1 MSSAGG
7 GPAEGIG
14 VLTDD
19 LARRLTPLTFSDP
32 VTHVYNPIVYARN
45 GYDRYVAR
53 FGNSAKKVLLIGM
66 NPGPFGMAQTGVPFG
81 DVEMV
86 TGWMGI
92 TASVSQPDHPH
103 PKRPVDGFSCA
114 RREVSGRRLWEWA
127 KQRFGSPEAFFDHFF
142 VLNYCP
148 LVFME
153 ASGRNRTPD
162 RLPADEKK
170 TLFSICDTVLRQSV
184 AIYRPRWVV
193 GIGAFAE
200 KRAAVALDGAHVKI
214 GRISHPSP
222 ANPKANRG
230 WAAVVERELADLGID
245 LHAAKG

>member
-1 MSSAGG
+1 MALSIG
-7 GPAEGIG
+7 GPAESIG

-19 LARRLTPLTFSDP
+19 LVWRLKPLTFSDP

-45 GYDRYVAR
+45 GYDRYLAR
-53 FGNSAKKVLLIGM
+53 FGNSAKKVLLVGM
-66 NPGPFGMAQTGVPFG
+66 NPGPFGMVQTGVPFG

-86 TGWMGI
+86 TGWMEI
-92 TASVSQPDHPH
+92 TAFVSRPDHPH

-127 KQRFGSPEAFFDHFF
+127 QQRFGSAQAFFNRFF

-162 RLPADEKK
+162 RLPAAEKK
-170 TLFSICDTVLRQSV
+170 TLFSICDQALRQSV
-184 AIYRPRWVV
+184 AIYQPRWVV

-200 KRAAVALDGAHVKI
+200 KRAAVALDGEGVKI

-230 WAAVVERELADLGID
+230 WAAVVERELEDLGIN
-245 LHAAKG
+245 LHT

>member
-1 MSSAGG
+1 MVLSSG

-14 VLTDD
+14 VLTDE
-19 LARRLTPLTFSDP
+19 LAGQLRPLTFSDP
-32 VTHVYNPIVYARN
+32 VTHVYNPIVYARS
-45 GYDRYVAR
+45 GYDRYVTR
-53 FGNSAKKVLLIGM
+53 FGNSAKTVLLVGM
-66 NPGPFGMAQTGVPFG
+66 NPGPFGMVQTGVPFG
-81 DVEMV
+81 DVETV

-103 PKRPVDGFSCA
+103 PKRPVNGFGCT
-114 RREVSGRRLWEWA
+114 RREVSGQRLWGWA
-127 KQRFGSPEAFFDHFF
+127 KQRFGSPETFFNHFF

-162 RLPADEKK
+162 RLPAAEKK
-170 TLFSICDTVLRQSV
+170 TLFSICDRALRQSV
-184 AIYRPRWVV
+184 ALYRPQWVV

-200 KRAAVALDGAHVKI
+200 KRAVAALDGAAVKI

-222 ANPKANRG
+222 ANPRANRG
-230 WAAVVERELADLGID
+230 WAAVAEKELADLGID
-245 LHAAKG
+245 LPAAKE

>member
-1 MSSAGG
+1 MILSGG
-7 GPAEGIG
+7 GPAEGMG
-14 VLTDD
+14 VLTDE
-19 LARRLTPLTFSDP
+19 LVRQLSPLTFSDP
-32 VTHVYNPIVYARN
+32 VTHVYNPIVHARS

-53 FGNSAKKVLLIGM
+53 FGNSAKTVLLVGM
-66 NPGPFGMAQTGVPFG
+66 NPGPFGMVQTGVPFG
-81 DVEMV
+81 DVETV

-103 PKRPVDGFSCA
+103 PKRPVEGFGCA
-114 RREVSGRRLWEWA
+114 RREVSGRRLWGWA
-127 KQRFGSPEAFFDHFF
+127 KQRFGSPETFFNHFF

-162 RLPADEKK
+162 RLPAAEKK
-170 TLFSICDTVLRQSV
+170 TLFSICDRALRQSV
-184 AIYRPRWVV
+184 ALYRPQWAI

-200 KRAAVALDGAHVKI
+200 KRAAAALDGAAVKI

-222 ANPKANRG
+222 ANPRANRG
-230 WAAVVERELADLGID
+230 WDAVAEKELAGLGID
-245 LHAAKG
+245 LPAAKG